1 MGGLGKVMGR
11 KDGGLVGCVKSKQ
24 EKIASD
30 RPGHSIM
37 ISRLTIPRL
46 GRQVKEIVRD
56 KGTWY

>member
-1 MGGLGKVMGR
+1 MGR
-11 KDGGLVGCVKSKQ
+11 KEGGLVGCVKSKQ